1 MAKGDI
7 QEYQQIV
14 LKAGN
19 WEQMASRLV
28 QACLYENLKISQEV
42 FQLTNRAYM
51 SQPEKRQRIQEVLT
65 EAKDKFIT
73 PDKRKLSK
81 DDFLKAFDRL
91 QQLNCE
97 VQKKM
102 FEAIHVNK
110 TPNQL
115 VQALGELE

>member
-42 FQLTNRAYM
+42 F
-51 SQPEKRQRIQEVLT
+51 
-65 EAKDKFIT
+65 
-73 PDKRKLSK
+73 
-81 DDFLKAFDRL
+81 
-91 QQLNCE
+91 
-97 VQKKM
+97 
-102 FEAIHVNK
+102 
-110 TPNQL
+110 
-115 VQALGELE
+115 